1 MTDGGEWAGSESKEW
16 KDGRHKRENRSVYP
30 HAGEI
35 GDRQTRRALTAAR
48 SAYDRIARHDD
59 LPADAP
65 PMFEE
70 TTLARSWRY
79 AQGSETFARA
89 VEKGDAIR
97 IRHFVGAQDTD
108 VDLSGMKALQRLR
121 DIVTRPAFM
130 AYMWAEPGTGKTNF
144 AFLLA
149 QLWKRHHPDGEVGTN
164 VRTLEQKDE
173 WCRNYG
179 DLDRWM
185 KADEDAALRGEA
197 TPKLFIFDE
206 ASSNASGRGKDGYE
220 TAQKLGVLAY
230 KIRKYGGSLIII
242 GHDGGDVHPAIRELA
257 IAINKETKKR
267 ATVYESVR
275 NRKGERPI
283 VELSG
288 IPPTDW
294 QYNDKEATTWSW
306 DRHADSEE
314 TSDESLEEAHKDIA
328 VWTAIKAKEQ
338 GLSNREAAEVAGY
351 SREWVRL
358 RYEEYKDGGKAA
370 ETFANV
376 EAVIA

>member
-35 GDRQTRRALTAAR
+35 GDRQTRRALSAAR
-48 SAYDRIARHDD
+48 AAYDRLAREQR
-59 LPADAP
+59 LPGDAP
-65 PMFEE
+65 AMFED
-70 TTLARSWRY
+70 TTLAQSWRY

-89 VEKGDAIR
+89 VEAGDAIR

-108 VDLSGMKALQRLR
+108 VDLSGMKALETLKS
-121 DIVTRPAFM
+121 IVSRPAFM
-130 AYMWAEPGTGKTNF
+130 AYMWAEPGSGKTNF

-149 QLWKRHHPDGEVGTN
+149 QLWRHAHPDGEIGTN

-173 WCRNYG
+173 WLRNFG
-179 DLDRWM
+179 DLDQWIR
-185 KADEDAALRGEA
+185 ADEDAMLEGKGGR
-197 TPKLFIFDE
+197 KLFIFDE
-206 ASSNASGRGKDGYE
+206 ASSHASGRGKDGYE
-220 TAQKLGVLAY
+220 TAQKLGTLAY

-242 GHDGGDVHPAIRELA
+242 GHDGRDVHPAIRELA
-257 IAINKETKKR
+257 IAIHKEGKKA
-267 ATVYESVR
+267 ATLYETVR

-294 QYNDKEATTWSW
+294 QYNDKEPTTWSW
-306 DRHADSEE
+306 RTRPETEE
-314 TSDESLEEAHKDIA
+314 SNDEALKEAHKELA

-338 GLSNREAAEVAGY
+338 GVSNREAAEIAGY

-358 RYEEYKDGGKAA
+358 KWNEYNRGGKAA
-370 ETFANV
+370 ETVANV